1 MSPAARYVTS
11 DAFGAPG
18 IYVRELTPSRP
29 IRATVA
35 GKRGVIGQCVRGPV
49 GRAIEITSYARFA
62 EVFGERD
69 YGAGGAII
77 GEVWKSLINKP
88 FSPMVVVRAAAAAAV
103 TASFTLETAAGGA
116 GTAVLRVDAS
126 SPGIWGNDV
135 RVKVSAASDGDANH
149 FNLEVKYL
157 SRAIKYQNLDISG
170 TNDNT
175 ALVIGDDDGRLVT
188 LTKLAAG
195 RPVNNAV
202 GVDGG
207 DTEGFINLG
216 ETVAAFTS
224 VAGTEG
230 TIADS
235 DFTGTGGPLEVINGY
250 KGIGPRYVA
259 GRSNSAIKAK
269 ILTLAASLNEGLWLI
284 CPDASNTA
292 QATVITEAGT
302 NRHKRIAY
310 EHNHPITLDPTTAQ
324 KITTEPHAWM
334 ASDLSQLDPDGHPG
348 VEEASEWKVGIV
360 GLTFEGLQPGDYDAL
375 DAAGINSLERN
386 EEGGI
391 GWVSGV
397 TTSLVN
403 NDRTIDGRRTKDFL
417 ISGIVSRLKG
427 SKYKPNTVERRES
440 DRAAVV
446 GWLTGLARSGRYVDR
461 NESGSPM
468 ATVANGSDVNTRTG
482 QAAGIQKMLV
492 RAALIP
498 MNLVLNLLME
508 VGTDVTFTELD

>member
-116 GTAVLRVDAS
+116 GTPVLRVDAS

-157 SRAIKYQNLDISG
+157 ARSAKYQNLDISG

-195 RPVNNAV
+195 RPVNNAI

-216 ETVAAFTS
+216 ETVASFTS

-230 TIADS
+230 TIADT
-235 DFTGTGGPLEVINGY
+235 DFTAVGGPMEIVNGY

-259 GRSNSAIKAK
+259 GRSNSVIKAK
-269 ILTLAASLNEGLWLI
+269 VLTLAASLNEGLWLI

-292 QATVITEAGT
+292 QATAITEVGT
-302 NRHKRIAY
+302 NRHKRLAY
-310 EHNHPITLDPTTAQ
+310 CFNHPVTLDPNTAQ
-324 KITTEPHAWM
+324 KITVEPHAWM
-334 ASDLSQLDPDGHPG
+334 AADLSQLDPDGHPG
-348 VEEASEWKVGIV
+348 VEEAAEWKVGII
-360 GLTFEGLQPGDYDAL
+360 GLTLEGLQPGDYDAL
-375 DAAGINSLERN
+375 DLAGINALERN
-386 EEGGI
+386 EDGNI
-391 GWVSGV
+391 VWVSGV

-403 NDRTIDGRRTKDFL
+403 NDRQIDGRRTKDFL
-417 ISGIVSRLKG
+417 LSGITSRLKG

-440 DRAAVV
+440 DRGA
-446 GWLTGLARSGRYVDR
+446 LTAWFNGLARISRYIDKSASGKAKASV
-461 NESGSPM
+461 S
-468 ATVANGSDVNTRTG
+468 NGSDVNTDAGR
-482 QAAGIQKMLV
+482 AAGVQKTLV
-492 RAALIP
+492 RATLIP
-498 MNLVLNLLME
+498 MNLVLNVLFE
-508 VGTDVTFTELD
+508 AGTDVTFTELD